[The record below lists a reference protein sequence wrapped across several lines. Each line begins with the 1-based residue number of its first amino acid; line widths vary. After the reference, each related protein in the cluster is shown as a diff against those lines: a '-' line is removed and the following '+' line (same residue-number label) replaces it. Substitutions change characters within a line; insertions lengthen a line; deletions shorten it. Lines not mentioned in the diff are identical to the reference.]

1 MANSNGW
8 GDGASNNSIGWGQ
21 GAVNNSISW
30 GDSHELSWAGLTD
43 IVGSPVPSI
52 ITNFS
57 TRVSVDSGVFEA
69 SACLEA
75 QLNAL
80 NAIQ

>member
-30 GDSHELSWAGLTD
+30 GYSHEVSWAGLTD
-43 IVGSPVPSI
+43 IVGSPVPSLI
-52 ITNFS
+52 SNFQ
-57 TRVSVDSGVFEA
+57 TRVANDGGAFEA
-69 SACLEA
+69 SSCLTTT
-75 QLNAL
+75 LNNLKNIA
-80 NAIQ
+80 

>member
-30 GDSHELSWAGLTD
+30 GDSHEVSWAGLTD
-43 IVGSPVPSI
+43 IVGSPVPALIS
-52 ITNFS
+52 NFQ
-57 TRVSVDSGVFEA
+57 TRVATDGGAFEA
-69 SACLEA
+69 SSCLTTILDKLKNIA
-75 QLNAL
+75 
-80 NAIQ
+80 